1 MFVVMSDSHYDRD
14 VVKSIKSKY
23 LNEATA
29 IFHCGDSELPSSDEI
44 WQGITVVAG
53 NCDYDS
59 GNHDFLTQEVEGKRY

>member
-14 VVKSIKSKY
+14 VVQSIKSKY

-44 WQGITVVAG
+44 WQ
-53 NCDYDS
+53 
-59 GNHDFLTQEVEGKRY
+59 E